1 MTLKNLLHLRMLLL
15 NFTDGFSSSRRAVFR
30 SVIGIQKEHYFHAH
44 KNKPWQLLLEIA
56 LRETLIRTPYKMG
69 TRPQLRYEMSVHGVY
84 YLVLLHGSEQDSSYC
99 SVVLFPRVFFSELTA
114 SASMGSTAEKKS
126 SHKKLESAR
135 GFYVQFR
142 RSGFFLLY
150 KSYLL
155 QKINKRGITNEPSS
169 HWFEADFGVSCFSYL
184 NAWSHLRCSL
194 SSSFIRSM

>member
-69 TRPQLRYEMSVHGVY
+69 TRPQLRHEMSVHGVY

-99 SVVLFPRVFFSELTA
+99 SVPSCVFFRAHRLSFD
-114 SASMGSTAEKKS
+114 GKYCRKKKFTQEARIS
-126 SHKKLESAR
+126 SWILR
-135 GFYVQFR
+135 TVQTIR
-142 RSGFFLLY
+142 IFFAVQVVLAA
-150 KSYLL
+150 K
-155 QKINKRGITNEPSS
+155 NK
-169 HWFEADFGVSCFSYL
+169 
-184 NAWSHLRCSL
+184 
-194 SSSFIRSM
+194 

>member
-99 SVVLFPRVFFSELTA
+99 SVVLFPRVFFQSSPPQLRWEVLQ
-114 SASMGSTAEKKS
+114 KKKFTQEARIS
-126 SHKKLESAR
+126 SWILR
-135 GFYVQFR
+135 TVQTIR
-142 RSGFFLLY
+142 IFLLY

-184 NAWSHLRCSL
+184 NAWSHLRFSL